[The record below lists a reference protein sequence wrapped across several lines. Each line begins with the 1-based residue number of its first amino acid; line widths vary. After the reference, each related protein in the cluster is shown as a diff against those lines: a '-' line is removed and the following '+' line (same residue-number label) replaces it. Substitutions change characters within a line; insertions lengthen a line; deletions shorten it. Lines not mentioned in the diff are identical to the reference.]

1 MKFKDATYRK
11 FAKKYSSSEQGRSS
25 PAKPQK
31 SLFQESELLKDGKKR
46 NVREKRA
53 EHNLAG
59 IPKND
64 NSDDNKSSHP
74 ALEAP
79 FRLSGMTGRLPRVL
93 VPQIPD
99 NPQYRK
105 NARSQDNLDVQ
116 EIPEIPEAQE
126 GPKIKTDTEIQTTD
140 EQKTL
145 SEPVAASNR
154 ANKASGKTPSL
165 FESKKQHWKVWVAAA
180 LFLLLL
186 IVLLFLLASL
196 WRIGISGI
204 AANGMSST
212 VENGISSDYMNSIT
226 QETLQRLREE
236 EQKVKKDAYPEVNSL
251 VNSYYAALASGDRDA
266 YQETVDVYSESEL
279 ETLEASAEPIEE
291 YRNISCYTKPGLS
304 EGACFVFTSYQ
315 LKFTGAATPAP
326 GLTTLYVYA
335 DAEGNLKIFNGT
347 ADEALLEAAEAA
359 SSDPEIAAL
368 TEEVNAEYAEALEAD
383 KDLAALIGGY
393 TEETGS

>member
-1 MKFKDATYRK
+1 
-11 FAKKYSSSEQGRSS
+11 
-25 PAKPQK
+25 
-31 SLFQESELLKDGKKR
+31 
-46 NVREKRA
+46 
-53 EHNLAG
+53 
-59 IPKND
+59 
-64 NSDDNKSSHP
+64 
-74 ALEAP
+74 
-79 FRLSGMTGRLPRVL
+79 MTGRLPRVL

-154 ANKASGKTPSL
+154 VNKASGKTSSL
-165 FESKKQHWKVWVAAA
+165 FESKKQHWKVWAAAA

-186 IVLLFLLASL
+186 IVLLLLLASL

-204 AANGMSST
+204 AANGMSS
-212 VENGISSDYMNSIT
+212 I
-226 QETLQRLREE
+226 
-236 EQKVKKDAYPEVNSL
+236 VKKDAYLEVNSL

-335 DAEGNLKIFNGT
+335 DTEGNLKIFNGT